1 MRGKITENELRCP
14 CAAFR
19 HGHMQ
24 CIHTDR
30 QPGHW
35 RCYRRAAAVLTAA
48 PLGTKGQERRS
59 MHLYARDCLSN
70 QAQTEEAIH
79 VRSTD
84 TPLQCEISTKDSM
97 KIPKIVTAADMAA
110 PLAMVR
116 PMISKRRRTKCL
128 LTCVCGTLVYLMVR
142 QGCD

>member
-1 MRGKITENELRCP
+1 
-14 CAAFR
+14 
-19 HGHMQ
+19 
-24 CIHTDR
+24 
-30 QPGHW
+30 
-35 RCYRRAAAVLTAA
+35 
-48 PLGTKGQERRS
+48 

-84 TPLQCEISTKDSM
+84 TPLQCEISTTDSM

-116 PMISKRRRTKCL
+116 PMISKRGRTKCL